1 MYFKHIN
8 YNYITCKFHS
18 NVGVSYILSNAQK
31 SAINILANLMKFND
45 IHSHKMT
52 SVGWVGLSWV
62 GLGWVR
68 GVWLVFWMC
77 LEPCVRLSPYPIFHL
92 ICIKHNYITCTCM

>member
-52 SVGWVGLSWV
+52 SVGWVELGWV
-62 GLGWVR
+62 GLGQR
-68 GVWLVFWMC
+68 GVVSVLDVFGTLC
-77 LEPCVRLSPYPIFHL
+77 TSLSISNISLDMH
-92 ICIKHNYITCTCM
+92 